1 MSVIQFIES
10 GITFEFDAGNC
21 FRIEDDPIVA
31 QGNVRGSTQNNKACE
46 CVTVIEDHH
55 YFIEVKKSAPKGP
68 TGRVEDLSLN
78 GEKIPAN
85 WEAYNNYQKF
95 LREISKK
102 FIDSFSLLK
111 SIMEN
116 RHGEDKKKSIPLSL
130 KILDLDKMRF
140 ILIIN
145 LNNDKIGNIDKQA
158 MSTLK
163 DAITNELRP
172 FLKIWNIPD
181 RSVKVVLPSQAK
193 DYLGIP
199 IIKY

>member
-1 MSVIQFIES
+1 
-10 GITFEFDAGNC
+10 
-21 FRIEDDPIVA
+21 
-31 QGNVRGSTQNNKACE
+31 
-46 CVTVIEDHH
+46 
-55 YFIEVKKSAPKGP
+55 
-68 TGRVEDLSLN
+68 
-78 GEKIPAN
+78 
-85 WEAYNNYQKF
+85 
-95 LREISKK
+95 
-102 FIDSFSLLK
+102 
-111 SIMEN
+111 MEN

-130 KILDLDKMRF
+130 KTLDLDKMRF

-145 LNNDKIGNIDKQA
+145 LNNDKIRNIDKQA